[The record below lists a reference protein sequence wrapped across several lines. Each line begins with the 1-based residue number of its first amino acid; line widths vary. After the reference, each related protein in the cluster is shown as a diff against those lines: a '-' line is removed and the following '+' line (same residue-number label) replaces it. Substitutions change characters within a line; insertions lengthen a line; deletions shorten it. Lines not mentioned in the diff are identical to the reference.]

1 VVVALSATEQEPADQ
16 QDGQKELSFNERVA
30 LDVLAI
36 FAQREMIVDGGV
48 DMYAVADEI
57 QPTIFDAK
65 VKAEGDR
72 SKVGVTP
79 THLMET
85 HFPEVPRRDSV
96 DSTDVDLL
104 DYTDAVYAK
113 VKDQVFRVL
122 NIMPDGIIQGRLA
135 ALGDGW
141 VLCRMKGKRGAEEVA
156 YISRNRKC
164 IDADNNGPAYHRVHL
179 AIARAAALTGM
190 SIERVPEHG
199 IWFQRQHK
207 RSLKNSLEAGDNVVI
222 AALDSGDEPDDG
234 PGGDDDE

>member
-1 VVVALSATEQEPADQ
+1 MSATEQEPADQ
-16 QDGQKELSFNERVA
+16 QDGQKDLSFSERVA

-36 FAQREMIVDGGV
+36 FAARDMIADGAV

-65 VKAEGDR
+65 VKVEGDR

-79 THLMET
+79 SHLMDK
-85 HFPEVPRRDSV
+85 HFPEVPKRDSV
-96 DSTDVDLL
+96 DSTDADLL

-122 NIMPDGIIQGRLA
+122 NIMPDGIIQSRLA
-135 ALGDGW
+135 SALGEGW

-156 YISRNRKC
+156 YVSRSRKC
-164 IDADNNGPAYHRVHL
+164 IDADNNGPAYHRVQL
-179 AIARAAALTGM
+179 AIARASALTGM

-199 IWFQRQHK
+199 TWFQRQHK

-234 PGGDDDE
+234 PDEDDDE